1 MLALARDE
9 GSLHPE
15 TVQVRSGTLTLT
27 ADLWRPA
34 GRGPFPGVLFN
45 HGSARPA
52 GTPAGDQDQR
62 DRIQDAGIR

>member
-1 MLALARDE
+1 MLALARDQ

-15 TVQVRSGTLTLT
+15 TVQVRSETLTLT

-34 GRGPFPGVLFN
+34 GRGPFRGVFFN

-62 DRIQDAGIR
+62 DRIQDAGLR